1 MLRML
6 CRIRCLGKWRI
17 QPAPWFSSNRE
28 QRHERIPSSNL
39 LRSHAGRK
47 KRAVDFAKQP
57 KQLSLLRRHWIFM
70 RTCQAGHLGWT
81 CQILTTQR
89 HGQIIGTF
97 VGLFRKQWHRKN
109 PTQPLFC
116 IAPPPSRQNR
126 GVALRLAYIFELN
139 NVSNGRQSDANDFY
153 PIRGK
158 NNRSIKTC
166 RLKTFSDGMF
176 HY

>member
-17 QPAPWFSSNRE
+17 QPAPWFQAIESNGMSVYLHQTSPAAMQAEKTSCR
-28 QRHERIPSSNL
+28 
-39 LRSHAGRK
+39 
-47 KRAVDFAKQP
+47 FAKQP

-70 RTCQAGHLGWT
+70 RTRQARNLGWT
-81 CQILTTQR
+81 CQILATQR

-97 VGLFRKQWHRKN
+97 VGLFGKQWHRKN
-109 PTQPLFC
+109 PTQPLYC
-116 IAPPPSRQNR
+116 IAPPPSRQN
-126 GVALRLAYIFELN
+126 GSVALCLAYIFELN